1 MANPN
6 PTNIKVRL
14 LPLAIGFMRTLK
26 MLDSMAMLED
36 LGDNPSSRDLDS
48 VMSLR
53 VEEYIAEEISS
64 SNYELWNSIL
74 PQYRKTELCFGKH
87 LGKGVFLD
95 VFEVSVVVV
104 NNDRSFNKVKDDL
117 KDNDRVDSLTQFQV
131 VVERALLMMM
141 I

>member
-1 MANPN
+1 MNC
-6 PTNIKVRL
+6 
-14 LPLAIGFMRTLK
+14 G
-26 MLDSMAMLED
+26 
-36 LGDNPSSRDLDS
+36 
-48 VMSLR
+48 
-53 VEEYIAEEISS
+53 IA
-64 SNYELWNSIL
+64 YYHSI
-74 PQYRKTELCFGKH
+74 QYRKTELCFGKH